1 MGRELGKL
9 DKVQDRDSR
18 GCKMIKMID
27 YMFWAEQVGVDPP
40 KVKDRNVIHS

>member
-1 MGRELGKL
+1 MGRELVKL

-27 YMFWAEQVGVDPP
+27 YMF
-40 KVKDRNVIHS
+40 